1 MTSGRD
7 GALGW
12 RKSSKCH
19 ANGTCVEVA
28 KLRLDSAAHVPHI
41 GVRDSEDV
49 HVILTFT
56 PRRWRSFVG
65 DLKLGTFDR

>member
-12 RKSSKCH
+12 RVLETW
-19 ANGTCVEVA
+19 ANGTCVEFA
-28 KLRLDSAAHVPHI
+28 EAAPGPAAHAPHI

-56 PRRWRSFVG
+56 PCRCRVAS
-65 DLKLGTFDR
+65 